1 MAAHLCRHIQCTT
14 GYVVP
19 NLRGCLQPCSPRC
32 SLSLCLK
39 RLFSFQLANPR
50 TATAINYAPWAL
62 VNFVF
67 NRIIYKRY
75 YAWWIKYNYILA
87 AALDTG
93 LALSGIV
100 IFFAVTYGPVSRS
113 CGLRSGTDTDD
124 NVQGVQ
130 FPNWYGNTV
139 WFVSSPSLPVT

>member
-1 MAAHLCRHIQCTT
+1 MYRQVCLPNIQSAFSAPSTKMQL
-14 GYVVP
+14 V
-19 NLRGCLQPCSPRC
+19 
-32 SLSLCLK
+32 SLIEGL
-39 RLFSFQLANPR
+39 LFFPPANSH

-67 NRIIYKRY
+67 NKIIYKRY

-100 IFFAVTYGPVSRS
+100 IFFAVTYGPVSQA
-113 CGLRSGTDTDD
+113 CGLRSETDTDD
-124 NVQGVQ
+124 HMQDVQ

-139 WFVSSPSLPVT
+139 WFVSSHSSHVK